1 MVCDMY
7 GDSREN
13 TFEILAV
20 GFFPKKIRVDPF
32 QPGFFFKISGWAGS
46 TRILETRQNYPT
58 ILTMVFPIFR
68 LSRFNPKPIFWV

>member
-32 QPGFFFKISGWAGS
+32 QPGFFFKISG
-46 TRILETRQNYPT
+46 
-58 ILTMVFPIFR
+58 
-68 LSRFNPKPIFWV
+68 